1 MWPVGQAWALWRR
14 SSAAGHGG
22 RDSRRAAGAA
32 RRATAPH
39 ARSLRVSAPVEGDT
53 AATGDMSC
61 GLLPPEQR
69 PSRRTRARRA
79 EERRGGG
86 DGGGDDDC
94 SVEAVYVI
102 TRPSTCNE
110 GRRGGG
116 WWMWWWW

>member
-1 MWPVGQAWALWRR
+1 MWPAGQAWALWRR

-32 RRATAPH
+32 RRGTAQL

-79 EERRGGG
+79 EERGGG
-86 DGGGDDDC
+86 GGGGVDDC
-94 SVEAVYVI
+94 SVGEVCVI

-116 WWMWWWW
+116 WWMWWW